1 MGTNEAPAGLTGRC
15 PYTGKKLYACFRTNN
30 DSDTDFVPAPWFRH
44 PSKPL
49 CTVRIAFGSK
59 LRAKENVSF
68 GDPHSHV
75 SKSSSFD
82 SSTGIRS

>member
-44 PSKPL
+44 PSKQSRCFFYIQCRSTQQMLFVLTALNNPHR
-49 CTVRIAFGSK
+49 VRIKAT
-59 LRAKENVSF
+59 R
-68 GDPHSHV
+68 
-75 SKSSSFD
+75 
-82 SSTGIRS
+82 